1 MTSFTWQDS
10 YSIEVP
16 GIDEQHRNLFKL
28 AGALQDAALAGK
40 GKEDLRK
47 LLHRLLEGSQQ
58 HFATEEGLMLASGFE
73 DYARHKHQ
81 HALFVQKAVNL
92 AQEFE
97 AGRADLLSTLLP
109 FLSRWMG
116 HHITHEDRR
125 LGPHLNAQRS

>member
-1 MTSFTWQDS
+1 
-10 YSIEVP
+10 
-16 GIDEQHRNLFKL
+16 
-28 AGALQDAALAGK
+28 
-40 GKEDLRK
+40 
-47 LLHRLLEGSQQ
+47 
-58 HFATEEGLMLASGFE
+58 MLASGFE

-125 LGPHLNAQRS
+125 LGPHLNARRS